1 MSTQSVRATYLL
13 QSAGAAAER
22 RAQALALEQSIEMP
36 LEAVRDERIV
46 REVIARVESVEQV
59 EAGPDGASIARVALS
74 AESIGADPG
83 QLLNMIFGNS
93 SLLDDARVLDIELP
107 ASLCARLGGPSL
119 GIDGLRRLTGAV
131 GRALS
136 CTALKPIGS
145 SIEDLV
151 RMTRV
156 FCRAGIDVV
165 KDDHGWAA
173 DARVPF
179 RERVVA
185 CQRVVEAEGRGRT
198 TRTLYAP
205 AVCGSLDAMRE
216 QLRFAQSEGVAVALL
231 MPMLSGVSNFHALR
245 REFPSMALLAHPALA
260 GNQFAPQA
268 LLGSLFRLFGADAVI
283 FPNHGGRF
291 SYSREQCAALA
302 ARLREPMHGL
312 RPSLPVPAGGMTVE
326 RVPELL
332 AEYGRDVMLLIGGS
346 LLIAREDLAARSA
359 AFVEAVARAGCE
371 AEASCG

>member
-1 MSTQSVRATYLL
+1 MNSDAVRVSYRLRASG
-13 QSAGAAAER
+13 SAAVR
-22 RAQALALEQSIEMP
+22 RAEALALEQSIEMP
-36 LEAVRDERIV
+36 LEAVLDARV
-46 REVIARVESVEQV
+46 AHEVVARVESVE
-59 EAGPDGASIARVALS
+59 ARADGSSVAHLALS

-83 QLLNMIFGNS
+83 QLLNMVFGNS
-93 SLLDDARVLDIELP
+93 SLLDDACVFDIELP
-107 ASLCARLGGPSL
+107 PALCARLGGPAL
-119 GIDGLRRLTGAV
+119 GIDGLRRVTGVA

-145 SIEDLV
+145 SIEDLA
-151 RMTRV
+151 RMTQV
-156 FCRAGIDVV
+156 FCRAGIDII

-185 CQRVVEAEGRGRT
+185 CQRVVEAENRGRP

-205 AVCGSLDAMRE
+205 AVCGSLDAARE
-216 QLRFAQSEGVAVALL
+216 QLHFARSQGVAVALL
-231 MPMLSGVSNFHALR
+231 MPMLIGVSSFHALR
-245 REFPSMALLAHPALA
+245 REFPSMVLLAHPALA

-291 SYSREQCAALA
+291 SYSRAQCAALA
-302 ARLREPMHGL
+302 ARLREPLHGL

-332 AEYGRDVMLLIGGS
+332 AEYGRDVMLLVGGS

-359 AFVEAVARAGCE
+359 AFAQAVAQAGSE
-371 AEASCG
+371 AEA